1 MYTLGFGKESLY
13 GSLSTSSIVHVEG
26 MFCLGRRGGK
36 IGDGGSDL
44 GFLLIR
50 VGEVLKASG
59 GVGLV
64 MVWVGVIVG
73 ACTLPFII
81 VSVLFG
87 LCKLW
92 DVR

>member
-1 MYTLGFGKESLY
+1 MHTDGFGKESLS
-13 GSLSTSSIVHVEG
+13 GSLSTSSKYHVEG
-26 MFCLGRRGGK
+26 MFCLGRRGGE

-44 GFLLIR
+44 GVLLIR
-50 VGEVLKASG
+50 VGELKASG

-64 MVWVGVIVG
+64 RVWVGVMAG
-73 ACTLPFII
+73 GCTLPFII
-81 VSVLFG
+81 VSVLFW